1 MAKCYD
7 TKIIKSGDIVEV
19 YRYEKEVVYDFIE
32 YKKGSKGRKSKA
44 KQEDQE
50 KNREKV
56 FSRAKRDLRRI
67 INCNVRKYSKFLTLT
82 FKDEITDISK
92 ANRELKKFIQ
102 RLNYHYGYKI
112 QYSCVPEIQEERL
125 EKTGVAVWHYHLLLY
140 NVIEKVDVKRLSEIW
155 GNGFIKIN
163 SIKDVDNVG
172 AYVCKYMTKQHKD
185 RLQGK
190 KMYFNSRNL
199 KKPVEIKEE
208 HALKEFAKTLKHA
221 HLKYTNT
228 FLNEYNSVQ
237 YSQYI
242 ISENDIASNNMD
254 ILEFT
259 DCLQE
264 HNKNLVS
271 V

>member
-1 MAKCYD
+1 
-7 TKIIKSGDIVEV
+7 
-19 YRYEKEVVYDFIE
+19 
-32 YKKGSKGRKSKA
+32 
-44 KQEDQE
+44 
-50 KNREKV
+50 
-56 FSRAKRDLRRI
+56 
-67 INCNVRKYSKFLTLT
+67 
-82 FKDEITDISK
+82 
-92 ANRELKKFIQ
+92 
-102 RLNYHYGYKI
+102 
-112 QYSCVPEIQEERL
+112 L

>member
-82 FKDEITDISK
+82 FKDEITDISE

-102 RLNYHYGYKI
+102 R
-112 QYSCVPEIQEERL
+112 
-125 EKTGVAVWHYHLLLY
+125 
-140 NVIEKVDVKRLSEIW
+140 
-155 GNGFIKIN
+155 
-163 SIKDVDNVG
+163 
-172 AYVCKYMTKQHKD
+172 
-185 RLQGK
+185 
-190 KMYFNSRNL
+190 
-199 KKPVEIKEE
+199 
-208 HALKEFAKTLKHA
+208 
-221 HLKYTNT
+221 
-228 FLNEYNSVQ
+228 
-237 YSQYI
+237 
-242 ISENDIASNNMD
+242 
-254 ILEFT
+254 
-259 DCLQE
+259 
-264 HNKNLVS
+264 
-271 V
+271 